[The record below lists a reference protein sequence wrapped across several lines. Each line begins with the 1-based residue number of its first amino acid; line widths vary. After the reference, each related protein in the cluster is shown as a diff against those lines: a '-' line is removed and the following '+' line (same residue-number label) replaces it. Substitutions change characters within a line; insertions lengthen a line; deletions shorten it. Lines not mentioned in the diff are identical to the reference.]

1 MWEEE
6 GASLL
11 VVKKSRF
18 YAHLYRISSGEDIA
32 EVRKMHQKLYR
43 KAGHHCYAARL
54 TDADAGPVVERFGSD
69 GEVGRPGMVLLQFLQ
84 REELLSH
91 MIVVSRIFGGI
102 KLGPGN
108 VSRAF
113 RNAAAEAVAAVG
125 DGKNI

>member
-1 MWEEE
+1 MWEEA

-18 YAHLYRISSGEDIA
+18 YAHVYRITKEEDIA
-32 EVRKMHQKLYR
+32 EVREMHRKMYR
-43 KAGHHCYAARL
+43 KAGHHCYAVRL
-54 TDADAGPVVERFGSD
+54 EQAEGMLERFGSD
-69 GEVGRPGMVLLQFLQ
+69 GEVGRPGMVLLQLLQ
-84 REELLSH
+84 RKGLCGH

-113 RNAAAEAVAAVG
+113 RDAAVEAAATAG
-125 DGKNI
+125 NT

>member
-6 GASLL
+6 GFSLL

-18 YAHLYRISSGEDIA
+18 YAHLYRITAEEDIA
-32 EVRKMHQKLYR
+32 DVREMHRKKYR
-43 KAGHHCYAARL
+43 KAAHHCYAARCDRPGTL
-54 TDADAGPVVERFGSD
+54 LERFGSD
-69 GEVGRPGMVLLQFLQ
+69 GEVGRPGMVLLQLLQ
-84 REELLSH
+84 REELTSH

-113 RNAAAEAVAAVG
+113 RDAAAEAVGAAG
-125 DGKNI
+125 

>member
-1 MWEEE
+1 MWEEQ

-18 YAHLYRISSGEDIA
+18 YAHLYEITSESDVPEIREMH
-32 EVRKMHQKLYR
+32 RKKYR
-43 KAGHHCYAARL
+43 KAAHHCYAARL
-54 TDADAGPVVERFGSD
+54 NLPEGCLEPFGSD
-69 GEVGRPGMVLLQFLQ
+69 GEVGRPGYVLLHLLQ
-84 REELLSH
+84 REDLASH

-113 RNAAAEAVAAVG
+113 RDAAVDAVAAG
-125 DGKNI
+125 R

>member
-1 MWEEE
+1 MWEEG

-18 YAHLYRISSGEDIA
+18 YAHLYRITCEEDIA
-32 EVRKMHQKLYR
+32 DIREMHRKKYR
-43 KAGHHCYAARL
+43 KAAHHCYAARI
-54 TDADAGPVVERFGSD
+54 TVGGTPVERFGSD
-69 GEVGRPGMVLLQFLQ
+69 GEVGRPGMALLQLLQ
-84 REELLSH
+84 REELGEH

-113 RNAAAEAVAAVG
+113 RDAAVAAVVS
-125 DGKNI
+125 

>member
-1 MWEEE
+1 MWEET

-18 YAHLYRISSGEDIA
+18 YAHLYRITCEEDIA
-32 EVRKMHQKLYR
+32 ELREVHRKKYR
-43 KAGHHCYAARL
+43 KAAHHCYAARIMG
-54 TDADAGPVVERFGSD
+54 AGTPVERFGSD
-69 GEVGRPGMVLLQFLQ
+69 GEVGRPGMVLLQLLQ
-84 REELLSH
+84 REDFGGH

-113 RNAAAEAVAAVG
+113 RDAAVAAVG
-125 DGKNI
+125 DRV